1 MSYQVLARKWRPKQF
16 SEVVAQPHV
25 TRTLENAITQNR
37 LASAYLFTGPRGVGK
52 TTMARILA
60 KAINCERGMTP
71 TPCDECSNCRET
83 AEGRS
88 LDVFEIDG
96 ASNRGIDEVRN
107 LRENARYQA
116 SKSRYKIYIID
127 EVHMLTEP
135 AFNALLKTL
144 EEPPAHVLF
153 VFATTEIHKV
163 PATILSRCQR
173 FDFHRVPITEMV
185 EQLRH
190 ICKHENISVEDQT
203 LFLIA
208 KKADGSM
215 RDSQS
220 LLDQVI
226 SFCGQKI
233 VHSDVAML
241 LGVVDQELFF
251 ECTDAII
258 AHDSVKGLALV
269 EKIYNAGYDVGEFLE
284 QFAEHF
290 NNVLTTRVTGDTT
303 LLIGLEA
310 YAARYKQTSQSFSE
324 IDSLR
329 HIKIITETVERLR
342 RSANARLL
350 LETALLKM
358 IRLAPA
364 VEMEK
369 VIEAVNSGSASNT
382 PRSDNDLG
390 TRSGVTAQTQ
400 APKPSSQQAAV
411 SVAQTDD
418 EPGTSTSTGSV
429 TTTSASSVTGIEPP
443 KKKPEPL
450 TSRPSPGYNV
460 IPQYGQARSNGG
472 LFGGMMPGK
481 QSAASAKA
489 SPVPVVRAQAAPEVM
504 LQDIKSNWQHVLEH
518 VSSKRISLGSF
529 LSAGAPRDVVDGALE
544 ISFAQENSFHI
555 DSINSQRH
563 LIQECIQESTGHT
576 VRIVCR
582 RDENGASSNG
592 ATHVNGNGSAG
603 SPTGAMNGVRSTQK
617 SLEEYYQEIPE
628 LRDVVEALDGELIRR

>member
-16 SEVVAQPHV
+16 SEVVSQPHV

-60 KAINCERGMTP
+60 KAINCEAGMSP
-71 TPCDECSNCRET
+71 APCDECSNCRET

-107 LRENARYQA
+107 LRENARYQP

-173 FDFHRVPITEMV
+173 FDFHRVPVTEMV

-190 ICKHENISVEDQT
+190 ICSHENISIDDQT

-233 VHSDVAML
+233 VHTEVAML
-241 LGVVDQELFF
+241 LGIVDQELFF
-251 ECTDAII
+251 ECTDAVS
-258 AHDSVKGLALV
+258 AHDAVKGLALV
-269 EKIYNAGYDVGEFLE
+269 EKIYNAGYDAGEFLE
-284 QFAEHF
+284 QLAEHF
-290 NNVLTTRVTGDTT
+290 SNILTTTVTNDTAH
-303 LLIGLEA
+303 LIGLEV
-310 YAARYKQTSQSFSE
+310 YAARYLQASRLFSE
-324 IDSLR
+324 IDALR

-382 PRSDNDLG
+382 PKPA
-390 TRSGVTAQTQ
+390 SGQTQ
-400 APKPSSQQAAV
+400 SNRPSSTQTTVAA
-411 SVAQTDD
+411 AQSS
-418 EPGTSTSTGSV
+418 EPAIASTSTSSVTNSTGSV
-429 TTTSASSVTGIEPP
+429 TTIEPP
-443 KKKPEPL
+443 KKKHEPAA
-450 TSRPSPGYNV
+450 SRPAPGYSI
-460 IPQYGQARSNGG
+460 IPQYGQAKSNGG

-481 QSAASAKA
+481 QTPAAAKA
-489 SPVPVVRAQAAPEVM
+489 TAVPVVRAQAAPEIV
-504 LQDIKSNWQHVLEH
+504 LQDIQSNWQTVVEH

-529 LSAGAPRDVVDGALE
+529 LSAGAPREVVDGALE
-544 ISFAQENSFHI
+544 ISFAQENGFHI
-555 DSINSQRH
+555 DSINNQRH
-563 LIQECIQESTGHT
+563 LIQECIQDATGHT

-582 RDENGASSNG
+582 RDENGALSNG
-592 ATHVNGNGSAG
+592 ATHANGNGSAG
-603 SPTGAMNGVRSTQK
+603 SPTGAASAAVRPAQK

>member
-16 SEVVAQPHV
+16 SEVISQPHV

-71 TPCDECSNCRET
+71 VPCDECSNCRET

-144 EEPPAHVLF
+144 EEPPPHVMF

-190 ICKHENISVEDQT
+190 ICKHENISAEDQT

-241 LGVVDQELFF
+241 LGIVDQELFF
-251 ECTDAII
+251 DCTDAII
-258 AHDSVKGLALV
+258 AHDAVKGLALV

-284 QFAEHF
+284 QLAEHF

-310 YAARYKQTSQSFSE
+310 YAARYKQISQSFSE
-324 IDSLR
+324 IDALR
-329 HIKIITETVERLR
+329 HIKIITETLERLR

-364 VEMEK
+364 VEMER
-369 VIEAVNSGSASNT
+369 VIEAVNSGSALNT
-382 PRSDNDLG
+382 SKPAPPRTDNELR
-390 TRSGVTAQTQ
+390 TRSEASAQTQ
-400 APKPSSQQAAV
+400 TVKPSLAQAPV
-411 SVAQTDD
+411 
-418 EPGTSTSTGSV
+418 
-429 TTTSASSVTGIEPP
+429 ASSQVDEQSTIATSEAG

-481 QSAASAKA
+481 QQASAARATQ
-489 SPVPVVRAQAAPEVM
+489 VPVVRAQAAPEVM

-544 ISFAQENSFHI
+544 ISFAQENGFHI
-555 DSINSQRH
+555 DSINNQRH

-592 ATHVNGNGSAG
+592 APHVNGNGSAS
-603 SPTGAMNGVRSTQK
+603 SPTGAMNGVRPTQK
-617 SLEEYYQEIPE
+617 TLEEYYQEIPE